1 MPDELESDIQATA
14 EDIAADAGVLQLV
27 EAQKATLDV
36 ADPRVLELANR
47 AEELAQGLVAK
58 TVAERELVAEAA
70 RIAGSAAK
78 SSDASDASD
87 DDSKN

>member
-1 MPDELESDIQATA
+1 MPEELESDIQATA

-27 EAQKATLDV
+27 EAQKATLDA

-47 AEELAQGLVAK
+47 ALELAKGLVTK

-70 RIAGSAAK
+70 GRAGS
-78 SSDASDASD
+78 DATETNPRS
-87 DDSKN
+87 